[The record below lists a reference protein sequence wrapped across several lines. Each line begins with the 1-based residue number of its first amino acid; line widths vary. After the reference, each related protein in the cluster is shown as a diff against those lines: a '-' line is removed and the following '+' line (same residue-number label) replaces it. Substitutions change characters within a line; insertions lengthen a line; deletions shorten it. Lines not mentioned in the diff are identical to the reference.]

1 MKFNYEDKNIIFP
14 DLSDFNLQQILDCG
28 QFFRYEEISP
38 QTFLIYTGDRQ
49 FKLSQQGDKLFVYN
63 AVEEDAKFL
72 YDFFDLERDYGK
84 IKAFISKDDPVMAK
98 ACELG
103 YGIRILKQNVFET
116 LISFIISQ
124 NNNIKRIKGIIEK
137 LCMNFGEKKEGPY
150 GYYYAFPTLSR
161 MIGLTPDDLSVINAG
176 FRAKYIVD
184 AVNKIAGGNVKIHNL
199 QNMSYEKAKEEL
211 MKINGVGEKVANC
224 VLLFGC
230 NMLSS
235 FPVDV
240 WIRKTIGLLYNN
252 DFDEKKLGPYAGIA
266 QQYLFY
272 YAYKTKLKV

>member
-150 GYYYAFPTLSR
+150 G
-161 MIGLTPDDLSVINAG
+161 
-176 FRAKYIVD
+176 
-184 AVNKIAGGNVKIHNL
+184 
-199 QNMSYEKAKEEL
+199 
-211 MKINGVGEKVANC
+211 
-224 VLLFGC
+224 
-230 NMLSS
+230 
-235 FPVDV
+235 
-240 WIRKTIGLLYNN
+240 
-252 DFDEKKLGPYAGIA
+252 
-266 QQYLFY
+266 
-272 YAYKTKLKV
+272 